1 MDVQGNQQLKKKSIW
16 HVDSGCSRHMTG
28 DVSCLQDFRSCEGGY
43 VAFGS
48 DSKGGKIT
56 GKGMVSKGK
65 MTFSD
70 VYYVEQ
76 LKYNLLS
83 VSQVCDKKHSI
94 LFTETE
100 CLFLAPGFR
109 VVDEN
114 QILLRTPRKDNV
126 YCLDLETVSS
136 SSSLNCLFSKASLSE
151 SSLWHRRMCHMNFKT
166 MNHLVKNNLVRGLPQ
181 KEFSCDDHCV
191 ACLKGKQ
198 HKTSHKSKEIS
209 SISSPLQLLHMDLF
223 GPTNV
228 MSLGKKSYC
237 LVIVDDFTRFTWVYF
252 LRTKDETSGLL
263 KSFLTRIENQADLKV
278 KVIRSDNGTEFKNS
292 DLNSFCE
299 EKGIE
304 RQYSA
309 PRTPQQN
316 GVAERRNRTLI
327 EAARSMLADSKLP
340 ITFWAEA
347 VNTACYVQNRVQV
360 VKCQGKTPY
369 ELFHKRKPLISFLKS
384 FGCPCSILNTKTHL
398 GKFDSK
404 AEDGF
409 FVGYSTQSKAY
420 RVFNNSSRI
429 IEESANVSF
438 NEHTPNILGKGPDWL
453 FDIDALTLSL
463 SPYDEFGTE
472 TGGASK
478 EKQVQESHSDFVVF
492 PIPTID
498 PPDVCQP
505 EEDTAA
511 DAQTEPEADGNNSGE
526 DEGDEQHSD
535 PTMPSLEEDMSD
547 DESTVD
553 VDSSPDLNETNLESE
568 LQEEPIHPTRTT
580 KNHPSSLVIGD
591 VASPMLTRKMCKS
604 AGLVDTQSGLM
615 ACFLSQNEPKK
626 VLDAMKESS
635 WIEAMQEELLQ
646 FRIQKVWKLVD
657 LPKGQRAI
665 GTKWVYRNKK
675 DERGIVIKNKARLVA
690 QGYTQ
695 EEGIDYDEVFA
706 PVARIEAIRLF
717 LAYASF
723 QRFKVY
729 QMDVKSA
736 FLYGKIEEEVYVCQ
750 PPGFEDPKH
759 PDKVY
764 RLDKA
769 LYGLHQAP
777 RAWYDTLS
785 TYLLNHDFIRGTID
799 KTLFIKKEKK
809 AILLVQIYVDDIIF
823 GSTQDKMCKD
833 FEELMHQRFK
843 MSSMGELTFFLGL
856 QVKQQQTGIF
866 ISQSKYVNDIL
877 NKFGFKD
884 AKVASTP
891 METHKSL
898 TADLEGE
905 DVDVHLYRSMIG
917 SLMYLTASRPD
928 IMFSVC
934 VCARFQVRPKQS
946 HLQAVKRIFRYLKGQ
961 PRLGLWYPHDSP
973 FELIAY
979 TDSDYGG
986 ANLDR
991 KSTSGGCQFLGARLV
1006 SWQCKKQTTVSTSTT
1021 EAEYIAASSCC
1032 SQVLWIQN
1040 QMLDYGS
1047 IFMNTPIYID
1057 NNSAIS
1063 IVNNPVK
1070 HSKTK
1075 HIEIRYHF
1083 IRDCNEKKL
1092 IQVLKVHTDNQYA
1105 DLFTKAFD
1113 VGRFTFLISSVGMIN
1128 SE

>member
-1 MDVQGNQQLKKKSIW
+1 
-16 HVDSGCSRHMTG
+16 
-28 DVSCLQDFRSCEGGY
+28 
-43 VAFGS
+43 
-48 DSKGGKIT
+48 
-56 GKGMVSKGK
+56 
-65 MTFSD
+65 
-70 VYYVEQ
+70 
-76 LKYNLLS
+76 
-83 VSQVCDKKHSI
+83 
-94 LFTETE
+94 
-100 CLFLAPGFR
+100 
-109 VVDEN
+109 
-114 QILLRTPRKDNV
+114 
-126 YCLDLETVSS
+126 
-136 SSSLNCLFSKASLSE
+136 
-151 SSLWHRRMCHMNFKT
+151 
-166 MNHLVKNNLVRGLPQ
+166 
-181 KEFSCDDHCV
+181 
-191 ACLKGKQ
+191 
-198 HKTSHKSKEIS
+198 
-209 SISSPLQLLHMDLF
+209 
-223 GPTNV
+223 
-228 MSLGKKSYC
+228 
-237 LVIVDDFTRFTWVYF
+237 
-252 LRTKDETSGLL
+252 
-263 KSFLTRIENQADLKV
+263 
-278 KVIRSDNGTEFKNS
+278 
-292 DLNSFCE
+292 
-299 EKGIE
+299 
-304 RQYSA
+304 
-309 PRTPQQN
+309 
-316 GVAERRNRTLI
+316 
-327 EAARSMLADSKLP
+327 
-340 ITFWAEA
+340 
-347 VNTACYVQNRVQV
+347 
-360 VKCQGKTPY
+360 
-369 ELFHKRKPLISFLKS
+369 
-384 FGCPCSILNTKTHL
+384 
-398 GKFDSK
+398 
-404 AEDGF
+404 
-409 FVGYSTQSKAY
+409 
-420 RVFNNSSRI
+420 
-429 IEESANVSF
+429 
-438 NEHTPNILGKGPDWL
+438 
-453 FDIDALTLSL
+453 
-463 SPYDEFGTE
+463 
-472 TGGASK
+472 
-478 EKQVQESHSDFVVF
+478 VF

-535 PTMPSLEEDMSD
+535 PTMPSLEEDMTD

-553 VDSSPDLNETNLESE
+553 VESSPDLNETNLESE